1 MAKRLY
7 DQNPEDIYSATGNKI
22 GKPGEERFIKNLL
35 IYKDNIKLT
44 TLPLGIIKENG
55 IIIGQL
61 IKYDNN
67 SKTLKDFFK
76 ENKDIDPISYYFKV
90 LDILEEL
97 VQNNICYED
106 VHGGNF
112 LIIENQLKLIDF
124 SQHRVKINEHYK
136 GMYYNM
142 FQNFASMV
150 NRLNIEIL
158 QRQDQER
165 LILPSEIKNE
175 LEHPEKSFEYIRN
188 ELTKIIKPNNK
199 QK

>member
-1 MAKRLY
+1 
-7 DQNPEDIYSATGNKI
+7 
-22 GKPGEERFIKNLL
+22 
-35 IYKDNIKLT
+35 
-44 TLPLGIIKENG
+44 
-55 IIIGQL
+55 
-61 IKYDNN
+61 
-67 SKTLKDFFK
+67 
-76 ENKDIDPISYYFKV
+76 
-90 LDILEEL
+90 
-97 VQNNICYED
+97 
-106 VHGGNF
+106 
-112 LIIENQLKLIDF
+112 
-124 SQHRVKINEHYK
+124 
-136 GMYYNM
+136 M